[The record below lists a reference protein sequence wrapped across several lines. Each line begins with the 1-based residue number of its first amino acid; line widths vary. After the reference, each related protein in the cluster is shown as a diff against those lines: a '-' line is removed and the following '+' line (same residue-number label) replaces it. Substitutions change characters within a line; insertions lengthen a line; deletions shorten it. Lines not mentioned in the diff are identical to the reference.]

1 MTTENSS
8 IAAPDPL
15 LVLSFDRAH
24 AILDRFVFGDLRGE
38 VADDLQAYFHHE
50 LYSGRCFEQLEGG
63 DRTEVAIVLTGT
75 DLATLP
81 LLSVRLTRGDMITD
95 LLETHSAQSA
105 RC

>member
-38 VADDLQAYFHHE
+38 VADGLQAYFHHE
-50 LYSGRCFEQLEGG
+50 LYSGRCFERPDGGG
-63 DRTEVAIVLTGT
+63 DRPEVAIVLTGT
-75 DLATLP
+75 DLAIP
-81 LLSVRLTRGDMITD
+81 RC
-95 LLETHSAQSA
+95 SASG
-105 RC
+105 